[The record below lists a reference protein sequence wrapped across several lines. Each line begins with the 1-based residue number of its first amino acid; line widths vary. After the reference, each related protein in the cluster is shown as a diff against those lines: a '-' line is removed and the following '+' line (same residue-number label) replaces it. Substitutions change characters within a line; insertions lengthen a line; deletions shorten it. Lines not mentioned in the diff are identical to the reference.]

1 MIQSIQW
8 IARGAAAAAVCAAL
22 LGCPPSVAPMWGG
35 APAAPLALRYELPPG
50 HRRVTFTWELEEGSM
65 VVRGEGAARIAA
77 PDSAR
82 VDLFITGGY
91 GAASVIL
98 IGDSLRVPPGAGMQQ
113 MIPPKALL
121 WAALGRLAIP
131 ALPDTIIR
139 VLGDTTWSEIG
150 HPLRWRLVAIRG
162 ELTRLERIS
171 GRRVVEWVDRV
182 PGQRIRYEVFAQ
194 RSLVLK
200 IQHDQPVAP
209 FDASVWQY

>member
-1 MIQSIQW
+1 MKPSLQSLLKGT
-8 IARGAAAAAVCAAL
+8 GALAVCAAL
-22 LGCPPSVAPMWGG
+22 LGCPPSVAPMRGG
-35 APAAPLALRYELPPG
+35 APVHPMSLRYELPPG

-82 VDLFITGGY
+82 VDLFVAGGY
-91 GAASVIL
+91 GGASVIL
-98 IGDSLRVPPGAGMQQ
+98 IGDSLRVPPGATMQE

-150 HPLRWRLVAIRG
+150 HPLRWRLVAVRG

-182 PGQRIRYEVFAQ
+182 PGERIRYEAFAQ
-194 RSLVLK
+194 RSLSLT
-200 IQHDQPVAP
+200 IQHDQPAAP